1 MHRYSVPE
9 IIEKITAGAP
19 FDAVSEEYSFRLK
32 IEQYVPYVC
41 AAVHDGHQFRKSLW
55 ENCMH
60 TAYDRWYEE
69 DPATREMVQSHPIVI
84 SGLDSRFEYDLNRF
98 PEEAVFETAWGKQL
112 WRTQLTPE
120 EKEKSLKKHSDFY
133 TVVQALIQKLESLH
147 QKVIVFDM
155 HSYNWKRW
163 DREVPTWNLG
173 TKNID
178 TGRFGGVV
186 ESWRAKLENIDLPY
200 SASTSRIN
208 DTFFG
213 NGYFLRCIT
222 QNFDNTL
229 VLATEIAKVYCDEL
243 TGVVFPE
250 VVRAVE
256 EQLKELI
263 PLQAKEFEEDLC

>member
-1 MHRYSVPE
+1 MHRYSLPE
-9 IIEKITAGAP
+9 IIEKISAGAS
-19 FDAVSEEYSFRLK
+19 FEAVSEEYSFVLK
-32 IEQYVPYVC
+32 IDKYVPSVC
-41 AAVHDGHQFRKSLW
+41 AAIHNGHQFRKSLW

-60 TAYDRWYEE
+60 SAYDRWYEE
-69 DPATREMVQSHPIVI
+69 DPATWEMVRSHPIVI

-112 WRTQLTPE
+112 WKSPLAKE

-133 TVVQALIQKLESLH
+133 KVVQALIQKLESLH

-178 TGRFGGVV
+178 NSRFGEVV
-186 ESWRAKLENIDLPY
+186 ESWRAKLESIDVPY
-200 SASTSRIN
+200 STSTSRIN

-213 NGYFLRCIT
+213 NGYFLRFIT
-222 QNFDNTL
+222 KNFENTL